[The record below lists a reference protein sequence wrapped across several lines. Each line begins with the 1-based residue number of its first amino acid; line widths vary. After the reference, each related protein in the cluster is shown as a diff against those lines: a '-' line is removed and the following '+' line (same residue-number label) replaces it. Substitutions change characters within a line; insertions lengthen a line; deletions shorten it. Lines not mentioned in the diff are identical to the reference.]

1 MGGKRKEAI
10 EQQRNKVEDVG
21 FTTEARRHRGFQL
34 LTTAPNSG
42 RRTGRSALAFWGWG
56 GSGEIS
62 GAGRGGFG
70 CGWCVRDVWAR
81 LLRAMFSARRVK
93 PHAGRVRSP
102 AGFKPP
108 LGRALGPV
116 YTVGGKRMRRK
127 TEAERRRQA
136 DLHSRVDRRKS
147 ARGLDALQDAGAK
160 NGGPVDAKRFWGV
173 RAGRSPSGGKGV
185 AVTIG
190 WQSPGRT
197 SAGWRATACRKSAGS
212 THIFV
217 RFSFNCRFLA
227 HRQGMRTPFSWP
239 GATARLRCC
248 RCPNEPAR

>member
-1 MGGKRKEAI
+1 MRTCPGQGKWGESGKRQLNNKGTKEQSGRHGI
-10 EQQRNKVEDVG
+10 HHRG
-21 FTTEARRHRGFQL
+21 TEAQRFSTFDQE
-34 LTTAPNSG
+34 PNSEG
-42 RRTGRSALAFWGWG
+42 GPADPPRRLVAAWCWWIGVV
-56 GSGEIS
+56 E
-62 GAGRGGFG
+62 RGGFG

-108 LGRALGPV
+108 LGRALMPS

-197 SAGWRATACRKSAGS
+197 SAGWRATACRK
-212 THIFV
+212 
-217 RFSFNCRFLA
+217 
-227 HRQGMRTPFSWP
+227 
-239 GATARLRCC
+239 RCQP
-248 RCPNEPAR
+248 R